1 MKRCFLLFFFV
12 FPLFSYS
19 QIEMLPGNDGILF
32 TENGKEVLY
41 YQIEPKSADG
51 KYSRCNY
58 FHPIWG
64 LNGEILSE
72 DFPVDHL
79 HHRGLFW
86 AWHQVLVNGN
96 SVGNLWELNGIEQE
110 IAEIEFAAQPS
121 GSGLF
126 KTEVFWK
133 SAQSLNHGIIG
144 PIIKEKTS
152 VTLHPLRGNSRRI
165 DFEISLLALKENV
178 QLGGSNDEKGYGG
191 FSLRMKLPS
200 DVVFT
205 GAKGIVEPNV
215 NQVESPGWINIS
227 GSSTDFSSRFGIAI
241 LDHQSN
247 AGYPQPWILRKER
260 SMQNIV
266 FPGRTPFN
274 IPTEK
279 PLVLRYS
286 LLVHNG
292 NLKPRAINRL
302 TKNNRK

>member
-1 MKRCFLLFFFV
+1 MKRCFLMFFFV
-12 FPLFSYS
+12 FPLFSFS

-41 YQIEPKSADG
+41 YQIEPKSEDG

-58 FHPIWG
+58 FHPVWG
-64 LNGEILSE
+64 LNGEIISE

-86 AWHQVLVNGN
+86 AWHQLLVNGN

-110 IAEIEFAAQPS
+110 IAEIEFVAQPS
-121 GSGLF
+121 GLGLF
-126 KTEVFWK
+126 KTEVLWK
-133 SAQSLNHGIIG
+133 STEGLKHGIIG
-144 PIIKEKTS
+144 PIIKEKAS
-152 VTLHPLRGNSRRI
+152 VTIHPLKGKFRRI

-205 GAKGIVEPNV
+205 GPKGIVEPDV
-215 NQVESPGWINIS
+215 NQVESPGWVNIS
-227 GSSTDFSSRFGIAI
+227 GSSIDSPGRYGIAI

-266 FPGRTPFN
+266 FPGRTPIN

-302 TKNNRK
+302 QKNNRK